1 MTAESVPTQVGTG
14 GEAPSDDP
22 YALRTSDIKEPPRDL
37 RGTVR
42 RLGPGMI
49 LSGAVVG
56 SGELITKLRGEAPVN
71 AVV

>member
-1 MTAESVPTQVGTG
+1 MCRRRSERG

-49 LSGAVVG
+49 LSA
-56 SGELITKLRGEAPVN
+56 AVN

>member
-1 MTAESVPTQVGTG
+1 MTAESVPMQVGTG

-49 LSGAVVG
+49 LSA
-56 SGELITKLRGEAPVN
+56 AVN